1 MTRRTPADI
10 ATRRS
15 GECPECGERWQPGE
29 LIFALSSDGT
39 TTWVHAHCPDA
50 PQRETRDGAVIE
62 SRCPRCGAAVR
73 SITRETGGRWSLS
86 CGDWITADEAVPIL
100 AARGDDT

>member
-1 MTRRTPADI
+1 MTTPSQDAQACPACDADPSTAPGLEHEEGTEGRIMTR
-10 ATRRS
+10 
-15 GECPECGERWQPGE
+15 CP
-29 LIFALSSDGT
+29 S
-39 TTWVHAHCPDA
+39 
-50 PQRETRDGAVIE
+50 
-62 SRCPRCGAAVR
+62 CGAHVR